1 MGDDALKKT
10 ILDISMVLSLLVLS
24 RGLHGGTKS
33 LNDCLSNLP
42 FPMPEMTEPTFPDHV
57 ENILDHGAVGDG
69 RTLNTKAFA
78 EAILACAKAGG
89 GVVVVPP
96 GTWLTGPIELESNV
110 NLRVET
116 GALVQFSKRLED
128 FPFIPGLDGKS
139 KRFVITPPLHAFL
152 KRNVAITGGGVF
164 DGAGEVWRYVKKP
177 DVTEKRWKE
186 FVASGGVVTDDGRQW
201 WPSREALDGRRR
213 LAERNLTKSG
223 YDQTREYLRPN
234 LVQLEQCD
242 GVLIDG
248 PTFENSP
255 KFHLVPSQCENVII
269 RNVKVLSPEYG
280 QNTDGID
287 PRSCRNVVIAGCTVD
302 VGDDGICLKPAD
314 IAETQTPGPSCQNI
328 VVEDC
333 VVYKAHGGFVIG
345 SETYGGVRNVS
356 VRNCL
361 FIGTDVGLR
370 FKSTRGRGGLV
381 ENVFFDGI
389 RMRGIRTDAVLFDM
403 YYSGASPEAEAAKD
417 LTLRQAEPVT
427 DRTPMFRNFHVKNIV
442 CDGADRA
449 VVING
454 LPEMAINNM
463 VLENVSVSSKRGV
476 FIADADGIR
485 FDGCRIAP
493 ESGPVFTIIQSRNV
507 TVKNGTYPAS
517 PGVFMKVMGEKS
529 EDIRLIGSVF
539 DVIRKSVVLS
549 PEVKRDAIKIE
560 K

>member
-1 MGDDALKKT
+1 
-10 ILDISMVLSLLVLS
+10 
-24 RGLHGGTKS
+24 
-33 LNDCLSNLP
+33 
-42 FPMPEMTEPTFPDHV
+42 
-57 ENILDHGAVGDG
+57 
-69 RTLNTKAFA
+69 
-78 EAILACAKAGG
+78 
-89 GVVVVPP
+89 
-96 GTWLTGPIELESNV
+96 
-110 NLRVET
+110 
-116 GALVQFSKRLED
+116 
-128 FPFIPGLDGKS
+128 
-139 KRFVITPPLHAFL
+139 
-152 KRNVAITGGGVF
+152 
-164 DGAGEVWRYVKKP
+164 
-177 DVTEKRWKE
+177 
-186 FVASGGVVTDDGRQW
+186 
-201 WPSREALDGRRR
+201 
-213 LAERNLTKSG
+213 
-223 YDQTREYLRPN
+223 
-234 LVQLEQCD
+234 
-242 GVLIDG
+242 
-248 PTFENSP
+248 
-255 KFHLVPSQCENVII
+255 
-269 RNVKVLSPEYG
+269 
-280 QNTDGID
+280 
-287 PRSCRNVVIAGCTVD
+287 
-302 VGDDGICLKPAD
+302 
-314 IAETQTPGPSCQNI
+314 
-328 VVEDC
+328 
-333 VVYKAHGGFVIG
+333 
-345 SETYGGVRNVS
+345 VS